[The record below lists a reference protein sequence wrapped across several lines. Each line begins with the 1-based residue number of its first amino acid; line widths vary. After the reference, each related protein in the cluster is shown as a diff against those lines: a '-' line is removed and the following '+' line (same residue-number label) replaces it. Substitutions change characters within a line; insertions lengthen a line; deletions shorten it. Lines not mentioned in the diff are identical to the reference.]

1 LPNAVKKAKGNRYD
15 KVRYHIAYHTNA
27 FFEPSK
33 DAEEGEVAIPMVK
46 LPIKIYVN
54 GGESRSNVTNF
65 EIKAITRFDSNVETV
80 LEVLTQLNEKVIK
93 PKAIDDP
100 NEEWKVTL
108 QLLQIVCSKTAVATL
123 QETSRVARVQV
134 FEDHFKDNDD
144 DDIQKEVLTAD
155 DNAIFEYMEREWED
169 YDAEFA
175 SSDEYTNFLFAE
187 YKRAFLNH
195 LNSIVFGPDAYRA
208 FKQQKDYM
216 THKIVKPFGIQV
228 EAAFRRIEIL
238 AKYLESFPPPSSRGK
253 SATKQQW
260 ADFEALKKL

>member
-1 LPNAVKKAKGNRYD
+1 MPKTVKKAKGNRYE
-15 KVRYHIAYHTNA
+15 KVCYHIAYHTNA

-108 QLLQIVCSKTAVATL
+108 QLLQIVYSKTAVATL

-155 DNAIFEYMEREWED
+155 DNAIFEYMERE
-169 YDAEFA
+169 
-175 SSDEYTNFLFAE
+175 
-187 YKRAFLNH
+187 
-195 LNSIVFGPDAYRA
+195 
-208 FKQQKDYM
+208 
-216 THKIVKPFGIQV
+216 
-228 EAAFRRIEIL
+228 
-238 AKYLESFPPPSSRGK
+238 
-253 SATKQQW
+253 
-260 ADFEALKKL
+260 